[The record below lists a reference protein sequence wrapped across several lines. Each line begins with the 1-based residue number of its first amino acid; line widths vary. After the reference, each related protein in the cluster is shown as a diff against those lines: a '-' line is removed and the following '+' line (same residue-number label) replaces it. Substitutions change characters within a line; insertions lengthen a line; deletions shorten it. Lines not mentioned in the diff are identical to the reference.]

1 MSLPRA
7 LLGCARFVPA
17 GMLFVGRW
25 CVCARVRSGGRGWR
39 FGMLTDC
46 GCAAVFDGMCGWD
59 ASVNGIGEAGAVAL
73 AKALESGQ
81 CQLKSLNLNSESMCL
96 CRMRCWAVRLSFRL
110 ACSLSVGRSVVCVC
124 VRSGGRG
131 WRFWDVDRLRVC
143 FF

>member
-59 ASVNGIGEAGAVAL
+59 ASVNGIGDAGAVAL
-73 AKALESGQ
+73 AKALGSGQ
-81 CQLKSLNLNSESMCL
+81 CQLKSLNLGCESMCVL
-96 CRMRCWAVRLSFRL
+96 PHALLGCAPFVPAGMVF
-110 ACSLSVGRSVVCVC
+110 VGRPVVCV
-124 VRSGGRG
+124 RAHAE
-131 WRFWDVDRLRVC
+131 WRAWVALLGC
-143 FF
+143 